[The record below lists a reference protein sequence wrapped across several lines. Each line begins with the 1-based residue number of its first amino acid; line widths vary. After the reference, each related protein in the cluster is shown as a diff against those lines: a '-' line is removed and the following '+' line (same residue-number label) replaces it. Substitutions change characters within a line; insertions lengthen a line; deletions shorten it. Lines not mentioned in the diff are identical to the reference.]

1 MKHCND
7 LQELLKSL
15 PNNKTIVDNAV
26 IAWSKINSPKY
37 EKILCSVS
45 GGSDSD
51 IMLDIVFKCD
61 KDNKVIYVWFD
72 TGLEFQATKD
82 HLKYLEDLYGIE
94 IIRNKAIK
102 PIPTCCKE
110 FGQPFISKY
119 VSDMISR
126 LQAYDFKW
134 ENEPI
139 EVLVERYC
147 EEVPVK
153 NQKSA
158 EFNGKFYQG
167 CVSALRWWCN
177 DYFTMEGFRSH
188 FNINYIYGLK
198 EFIISNPPLF
208 KISANCC
215 TYAKKGVSKNL
226 KKQYKADLEIIG
238 VRKAEGGAR
247 ATAYKNCFSEYED
260 SADEY
265 RPLFWYTSQD
275 KLDYEHWFKIKHSDC
290 YEKYGMLRTGCACCP
305 YGWVRENLKDE
316 LKVCEVYEPK
326 LYKAVNNVFKDSYE
340 YLDEFLKFR
349 KEFKQKELGIKKLF

>member
-61 KDNKVIYVWFD
+61 KNNKVIYVWFD

-102 PIPTCCKE
+102 PIPACCKE

-188 FNINYIYGLK
+188 FNINYVYGLK
-198 EFIISNPPLF
+198 EFIISNPP
-208 KISANCC
+208 
-215 TYAKKGVSKNL
+215 YL
-226 KKQYKADLEIIG
+226 KYRQTAVLML
-238 VRKAEGGAR
+238 RKA
-247 ATAYKNCFSEYED
+247 
-260 SADEY
+260 
-265 RPLFWYTSQD
+265 LV
-275 KLDYEHWFKIKHSDC
+275 KI
-290 YEKYGMLRTGCACCP
+290 
-305 YGWVRENLKDE
+305 
-316 LKVCEVYEPK
+316 
-326 LYKAVNNVFKDSYE
+326 
-340 YLDEFLKFR
+340 
-349 KEFKQKELGIKKLF
+349 